1 MVMKILNVLKNFYKK
16 IIQHIEY
23 RKLVKKINQEDPF
36 IYK

>member
-1 MVMKILNVLKNFYKK
+1 MIMKILNMLTDFYKK

-23 RKLVKKINQEDPF
+23 RRLVKKINQEDPF